1 MIINPTETNS
11 TMSIRK
17 LPVIGLI
24 AFAAACG
31 GGDQEQAAATDTTTA
46 TGTPTVT
53 TTQQPAPTTPGA
65 PVTPDP
71 GGQVHEV
78 RMVTTQNGA
87 SGVFEPAQIT
97 VRRGDV
103 IRWVMA
109 DGQAVHNVS
118 FSQAQGNPAGFT
130 PPPDSPMYTQEGQSF
145 ELKIDWAPGTYNYV
159 CVPHAMMGM
168 TGSVTVQ

>member
-1 MIINPTETNS
+1 
-11 TMSIRK
+11 MSIRK
-17 LPVIGLI
+17 LPILGLL
-24 AFAAACG
+24 ALAAACG
-31 GGDQEQAAATDTTTA
+31 GGGDNTETAASADTGTAA

-53 TTQQPAPTTPGA
+53 TTPSTPAAPAAGA
-65 PVTPDP
+65 PVTPDA

-78 RMVTTQNGA
+78 RMVTTQGGA

-97 VRRGDV
+97 VKKGDV
-103 IRWVMA
+103 IRWTMA

-130 PPPDSPMYTQEGQSF
+130 PPADSPMYTQQGQTY
-145 ELKIDWAPGTYNYV
+145 ELKVDWNAGTYNYT

-168 TGSVTVQ
+168 NGSVTVQ